1 MLIQTIDAS
10 MIRRCFL
17 AGAKALDAN
26 KDIVNELNVFPVP
39 DGDTGTNM
47 TMTILSASKEVE
59 ALAEPDIQSL
69 CKAMSSGSLRGAR
82 GNSGVILS
90 QLLRGFTK
98 GVQGESEINAHSLAH
113 GFEKAVESAYKAVMK
128 PKEGTILTVAK
139 AMAEKAMKLSEA
151 GASELEPFLDEIL
164 ACGEET
170 LAKTPDMLPVLK
182 QAGVVD
188 SGGQGLVEAIRGAI
202 LAMKGQEVHFSKTT
216 EATVKMAPKTKSVQA
231 QANMEI
237 KFAYCTEYMILL
249 KEPLNPKTEKDLK
262 KYLGSLGDSL
272 VFVGDDEM
280 IKVHVHTNDPGL
292 AIQKALSYGQLC
304 NMKIDNMR
312 MEHREKLFR
321 MSNGKYVEIKGVEI
335 TGQAEKLPGEKAPEE
350 MQSAAAFEELNQA
363 PAPAKAEKKPVGF
376 VSVLSGEGFAT
387 IFKDLGVDHVVEGGQ
402 TMNPSTEDI
411 LHAIEQVNADT
422 VFVLPNNGNI
432 ILAAEQAAKLYQKGD
447 VRVIPTKTIPQ
458 GLSAVMGY
466 VPELGLSEN
475 EAQMKEEISRIL
487 TGEVTIAVR
496 DTMIDDKQIH
506 KDDYMGLG
514 DSGILTVEKTLGNAV
529 VSTVEKLLEKAG
541 DEAELLSMYYG
552 SDVEEAEAEALMDQI
567 RKRFPKVECEVFFGG
582 QPVYPY
588 ILSVE

>member
-1 MLIQTIDAS
+1 
-10 MIRRCFL
+10 
-17 AGAKALDAN
+17 
-26 KDIVNELNVFPVP
+26 
-39 DGDTGTNM
+39 
-47 TMTILSASKEVE
+47 
-59 ALAEPDIQSL
+59 
-69 CKAMSSGSLRGAR
+69 
-82 GNSGVILS
+82 
-90 QLLRGFTK
+90 
-98 GVQGESEINAHSLAH
+98 
-113 GFEKAVESAYKAVMK
+113 
-128 PKEGTILTVAK
+128 
-139 AMAEKAMKLSEA
+139 
-151 GASELEPFLDEIL
+151 
-164 ACGEET
+164 
-170 LAKTPDMLPVLK
+170 
-182 QAGVVD
+182 
-188 SGGQGLVEAIRGAI
+188 
-202 LAMKGQEVHFSKTT
+202 
-216 EATVKMAPKTKSVQA
+216 
-231 QANMEI
+231 MEI

-312 MEHREKLFR
+312 MEHREKLFK

-350 MQSAAAFEELNQA
+350 MQSAAAFEDLNKT
-363 PAPAKAEKKPVGF
+363 PAPVPVNAEKKPVGF
-376 VSVLSGEGFAT
+376 VSVLTGEGFST
-387 IFKDLGVDHVVEGGQ
+387 IFKDLGVDYVVEGGQ

-411 LHAIEQVNADT
+411 LQAIEQVNADT

-496 DTMIDDKQIH
+496 DTMIDDKEIH

-514 DSGILTVEKTLGNAV
+514 DSGILTVEKTLESAV
-529 VSTVEKLLEKAG
+529 ISTAEKLLENAG

-552 SDVEEAEAEALMDQI
+552 SDVEEAEAEELMDKI
-567 RKRFPKVECEVFFGG
+567 RKRFPKVECEVFSGG